1 MLDFTNCWSAF
12 VSLRWLRR
20 FWRNKT
26 PEGKDNRLTEGE
38 EERRK
43 GEKMVGGLKKTEERQ
58 TAAIASRDPK
68 KGQRHYSLRRHN
80 CASALDG
87 TSNCVPSPI
96 SPHIEEATKGS
107 GSKRKDDPPNASPTS
122 AEGRL
127 RPSSQSARPCSSLVD
142 GFCPGRPFA
151 RIRLFV
157 QYSQQKKL
165 LIITLN
171 ELAQNVDDD
180 LWSMDCSK
188 ESLQVR
194 LALLSDCPTPK
205 VQKFRSAFV
214 PSDPFPLLAVQFGQT
229 FAFDVPPGQL
239 AESVVRL
246 KLYRKSR
253 QKRADCAGIA
263 FLRNYLVDVE
273 AKKAQNHFLQFC
285 RILEPMGGPAKGS
298 LSLFPSL
305 LSLHPHHHH
314 NQLQP
319 QSSKCSPSPSP
330 DLRLPPH
337 CSPSPSTY
345 QRTSLG
351 PSFIS
356 PLYPSAIYNDGSSP
370 TPSRRSS
377 TVDESGRFCSLPHA
391 DGQKPEVLVSLCF
404 FEDQNRLAIGVDKVA
419 LRGQAQRENGPET
432 EVFVRITSISLQGT
446 ETEKHKSASVK
457 MAPEMTL
464 NTQTVFS
471 LCQPA
476 IDTTQILVQLF
487 ASQHGV
493 FLRRKLRLIGSLAL
507 GGGRC
512 SSSSDA
518 REHWRQMLQGKGT
531 TVDKWHILETE
542 PSGK

>member
-26 PEGKDNRLTEGE
+26 PEGKDNGLTERE
-38 EERRK
+38 EERN
-43 GEKMVGGLKKTEERQ
+43 GEKMAGGLKKTEERQ
-58 TAAIASRDPK
+58 TAAIASRGPK

-87 TSNCVPSPI
+87 TFNCVPSPPI
-96 SPHIEEATKGS
+96 SISTNAEEATKGS
-107 GSKRKDDPPNASPTS
+107 GSSKRKADPPNASPTS
-122 AEGRL
+122 VEGRL
-127 RPSSQSARPCSSLVD
+127 RPASQSAPRPCSSLAD
-142 GFCPGRPFA
+142 DFCPGRPCA

-171 ELAQNVDDD
+171 ELAQNADDD
-180 LWSMDCSK
+180 LWSMNCSK
-188 ESLQVR
+188 GSLQVR

-214 PSDPFPLLAVQFGQT
+214 PLDPFPLLAVQFGQT
-229 FAFDVPPGQL
+229 FAFDVPPGDSL
-239 AESVVRL
+239 AFCQRFS
-246 KLYRKSR
+246 
-253 QKRADCAGIA
+253 QKRADCAGVA

-285 RILEPMGGPAKGS
+285 RKLEPMDGPAKGS
-298 LSLFPSL
+298 MSLFPSL
-305 LSLHPHHHH
+305 LSLHAHHHH

-319 QSSKCSPSPSP
+319 QSSK
-330 DLRLPPH
+330 
-337 CSPSPSTY
+337 
-345 QRTSLG
+345 TSLG
-351 PSFIS
+351 PSSIS
-356 PLYPSAIYNDGSSP
+356 PLYPCAIYNDGSSP

-404 FEDQNRLAIGVDKVA
+404 FEGQNRLAIGVDKVA

-432 EVFVRITSISLQGT
+432 EVFVRIASISLQGT

-457 MAPEMTL
+457 MAPEMPL
-464 NTQTVFS
+464 NT
-471 LCQPA
+471 QPA

-487 ASQHGV
+487 AIQHGV
-493 FLRRKLRLIGSLAL
+493 FLRRKMRLIGSLTL

-542 PSGK
+542 PNGK